1 MRGSSFARFRGPL
14 WRRPSHRLRQAPSS
28 LEEDAQSRGGL
39 RAKAPQA
46 KAALGKEVQRRSNLS
61 GRGFTFA
68 AEVAAVRHFNFAQT
82 EHDSLAERSKAVAQG
97 AIP

>member
-1 MRGSSFARFRGPL
+1 MAL
-14 WRRPSHRLRQAPSS
+14 PSLGFQGHSGADSNHRLRQAPSS
-28 LEEDAQSRGGL
+28 REEVAQSRGGL
-39 RAKAPQA
+39 WAQAPQA
-46 KAALGKEVQRRSNLS
+46 KVALGKEVQLRSNLS

-68 AEVAAVRHFNFAQT
+68 AQVAAVRDPNFAQF